1 MIEFSNVQSDVH
13 EGWSTCILNN
23 ISPYIKTPLIHVE
36 PKELEALM
44 EHEEELISVF
54 NECTYELFSL
64 NCCRKFIFLLFDKN
78 FHLLSRANYTD
89 DKSILD
95 AKKLVLG
102 TSFDNKSIG
111 LNSVSLAAQKDWPI
125 FLEANQHFCVF
136 MRDFHSSAMPLKMSG
151 QAIGYLCIMTTNED
165 SVDEFRFLI
174 DLLSSAMMNK
184 LHLQQCRKHKNM
196 LSKLQLKVLSFLANG
211 KTEAEIAEELQ
222 YSIQTIKYHKHEI
235 YRKFEVKNTPDA
247 VTKLYKYNDSQCDY
261 K

>member
-1 MIEFSNVQSDVH
+1 MIEFSNVQNDVH

-36 PKELEALM
+36 PKKLEALM

-64 NCCRKFIFLLFDKN
+64 KCCRKFIFLLFDKN

-111 LNSVSLAAQKDWPI
+111 LNAVSLAAKKDWPI

-211 KTEAEIAEELQ
+211 KTEA
-222 YSIQTIKYHKHEI
+222 
-235 YRKFEVKNTPDA
+235 